1 MTRRADDRGSA
12 IIEFVFVA
20 VVLLIP
26 LVYLLVA
33 VSAIQTAETVAAQ
46 AAREAGRAFA
56 TADTQA
62 QAVDRAALAERVAL
76 AHEVTVEP
84 PELTFVAVGDPCTG
98 SAITPRLE
106 PGAQFAVC
114 VRLRVSMPSVPR
126 FVAGRG
132 FTAIGRYV
140 VHVDEYRST

>member
-1 MTRRADDRGSA
+1 MTRKVDDRGSA

-20 VVLLIP
+20 VVLLIL

-33 VSAIQTAETVAAQ
+33 VSAIQTAETVAAL

-56 TADTQA
+56 TADTPVQA
-62 QAVDRAALAERVAL
+62 LDRAALAERIAI
-76 AHEVTVEP
+76 AHEPTIEP

-98 SAITPRLE
+98 APITPTLQ